1 MPADLLLDYPGHP
14 VRTRVRIAPGALEG
28 LGAFV
33 CDLTGAGRVALVTDR
48 RVAALWGDRAARALR
63 RARVAVVPLV
73 VAAGEP
79 SKRPEVLVRLWR
91 GLASAGLGRTD
102 AVVALGGGVV
112 GDLAGFAAASW
123 LRGVP
128 WVGVPTTVVAQ
139 VDSSIGGKTGVDL
152 PEGKNLVGAFHQ
164 PAGVLVDPGTLA
176 TLPARHVRAGLAEVL
191 KKGFAVDAA
200 LFAWCER
207 NADAL
212 AAREPRAL
220 AGAVARA
227 VRVKARVVRA
237 DERERE
243 GGGRT
248 ALNFGHTLGHAIEA
262 ALGYR
267 GLLHGEA
274 VAIGMRAAAELSVAV
289 AGLPVGDRVRLEAM
303 LDHLGLPIRMPPTP
317 LRALFAAMARDK
329 KRARG
334 QVRWVLT
341 PHMGDASVPRAV
353 PNPLVR
359 AALLHAGAR
368 G

>member
-1 MPADLLLDYPGHP
+1 MPADLLLRYPGSAA
-14 VRTRVRIAPGALEG
+14 RSRVRIASGSLRD
-28 LGAFV
+28 LGRFV
-33 CDLTGAGRVALVTDR
+33 RGLTGAGRVALVTDR
-48 RVAALWGDRAARALR
+48 TVARLWGGPAARALR
-63 RARVAVVPLV
+63 GAGIAVVPFV
-73 VAAGEP
+73 VPAGER
-79 SKRPEVLVRLWR
+79 SKRADVLVRLWR
-91 GLASAGLGRTD
+91 GFAAAGLGRSD

-112 GDLAGFAAASW
+112 GDLAGYAAAAW

-128 WVGVPTTVVAQ
+128 WIGVPTTLVAQ
-139 VDSSIGGKTGVDL
+139 VDSSIGGKTAIDL

-164 PAGVLVDPGTLA
+164 PAGVLVDPALLA
-176 TLPARHVRAGLAEVL
+176 TLPARHVRAGLAEVI

-212 AAREPRAL
+212 AARDLQAL
-220 AGAVARA
+220 AGAVGRA
-227 VRVKARVVRA
+227 IRVKARVVRA

-243 GGGRT
+243 GGGRS

-262 ALGYR
+262 AHGYR

-274 VAIGMRAAAELSVAV
+274 VAIGMRAAAELSVAT
-289 AGLPVGDRVRLEAM
+289 AGLPVGHRVRLEAM
-303 LDHLGLPIRMPPTP
+303 LDHVGLPVRMPATP
-317 LRALFAAMARDK
+317 IAALLAAMATDK

-334 QVRWVLT
+334 VTRWVLT
-341 PHMGDASVPRAV
+341 PQIGDASVPRAV
-353 PNPLVR
+353 PNSLVR